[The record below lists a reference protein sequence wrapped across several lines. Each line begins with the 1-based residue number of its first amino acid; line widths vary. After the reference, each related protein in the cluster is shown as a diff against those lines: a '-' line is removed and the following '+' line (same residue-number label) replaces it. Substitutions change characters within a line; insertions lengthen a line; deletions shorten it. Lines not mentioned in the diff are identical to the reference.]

1 MEGHRLRVGA
11 LAWSSTLL
19 SSGGRDK
26 SIFQRDMRAQGDF
39 VSKLSGHK
47 SEVKFFNIFF
57 SLISF
62 FFFFVVHSSSL
73 SSLVFM
79 SAKIAMYICCC
90 FPFRSLSLVDGFSLS
105 VFNMSSLA

>member
-19 SSGGRDK
+19 SSGGWDK

-57 SLISF
+57 SLISSLSFFFLLLLF
-62 FFFFVVHSSSL
+62 FFFLLEFIQHL
-73 SSLVFM
+73 YLAFR
-79 SAKIAMYICCC
+79 YI
-90 FPFRSLSLVDGFSLS
+90 FFS
-105 VFNMSSLA
+105 FHEC